1 MKLFR
6 RDQNKENV
14 EKPIVTHYAK
24 YIGVLSSN
32 KSYPLEEGA
41 YVKFYEDR
49 VVIDLLKS
57 KHQITVPYKNITE
70 IQNFDAGK
78 KVDLD
83 RIVGLGLVS
92 AGIGSIVGLL
102 WKRHAIITYIIYS
115 DDTSE
120 PQIIALDFEHN
131 TKYAQPLIERKMR
144 EAGNLPSHDDT
155 KATISVAD
163 ELSKLVKLKEQ
174 GAITEEEFSQMKRNL
189 MKM

>member
-1 MKLFR
+1 M
-6 RDQNKENV
+6 
-14 EKPIVTHYAK
+14 
-24 YIGVLSSN
+24 S
-32 KSYPLEEGA
+32 GA
-41 YVKFYEDR
+41 YVKFYEDG

-57 KHQITVPYKNITE
+57 KHQTVIPYKNITE

-102 WKRHAIITYIIYS
+102 WKRHAIITYIKYS

-120 PQIIALDFEHN
+120 PQIMALDFEHN
-131 TKYAQPLIERKMR
+131 TKYAQPLLDKKMR
-144 EAGNLPSHDDT
+144 EVGNLPSHEDT

-174 GAITEEEFSQMKRNL
+174 GVITEEEFSQMKRNL
-189 MKM
+189 MKRM